1 MVYRSPFTLEKQ
13 TSCITQYYSISL
25 SSDSLFEELIEG
37 KYSLT
42 SVQASDSSL
51 EIKPKFSS
59 SHLAFVFCAFLLFS
73 FF

>member
-1 MVYRSPFTLEKQ
+1 MTNQHNMVYRSPFTLEKQ

-42 SVQASDSSL
+42 SAQAYSL
-51 EIKPKFSS
+51 ISPLSIICFSQ
-59 SHLAFVFCAFLLFS
+59 
-73 FF
+73 

>member
-37 KYSLT
+37 KHSLI
-42 SVQASDSSL
+42 SVQA
-51 EIKPKFSS
+51 
-59 SHLAFVFCAFLLFS
+59 
-73 FF
+73 